1 MGAPMSGGR
10 RFSQAISEGDG
21 ISLIADVTASGEAR
35 AAEAAGAEAIVLRSN
50 AQDVR
55 DATGLPVLWCG
66 DESVTDALSVSAD
79 AYRLALVAHN
89 GDDERLEQLYDEAVD
104 LGLECVVEVRD
115 EDELQ
120 VALDRVDPEI
130 LMLSAVDVDSDRLE
144 HVLAL
149 LPDVPA
155 GKLAVAEVEV
165 RDRDDVDELERAG
178 VDGVVVSA
186 ALVAE
191 LSADAPREH

>member
-50 AQDVR
+50 APDVR